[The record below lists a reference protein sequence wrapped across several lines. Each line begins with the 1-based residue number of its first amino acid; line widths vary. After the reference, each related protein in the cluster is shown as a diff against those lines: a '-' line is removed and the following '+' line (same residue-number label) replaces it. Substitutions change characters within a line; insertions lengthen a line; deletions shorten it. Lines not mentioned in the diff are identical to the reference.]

1 VPRPATGAPARARAP
16 DRRARG
22 DPARARAPDRR
33 ARGGPARARAPDRR
47 ARGGPARARA
57 PDRRARGGPA
67 RARAPDRRARGGPA
81 RGTGVAAWR
90 VRSVCHSG
98 AVAASGLVRRSPGL
112 ARLLAAETISP
123 LGDAMATTALILHV
137 LRATG
142 SATAVGLLLFAQ
154 AIPPLAAPVAGAV
167 ADRLRPGRLLASG
180 WLAQAALAGL
190 LALLL
195 PPLGPLLAV
204 IFALAFIDT
213 PLSAAVGRCIP
224 AVVADDDLV
233 AANALRTGVR
243 EFGTVAG
250 PPLAGLLFAASGAR
264 LVLGLDALT
273 FLVVIPLALRLPVP
287 ARAGAAGGEARPSFG
302 RDVRAGLAFVRR
314 TPAVLAVALGFWV
327 VVLFTAPDD
336 LILPFLATRTF
347 RAGPVAVGVMLAAAS
362 AGLLAGLPLVRP
374 VGPRLGL
381 PLVRPVGRRL
391 GLPLVRP
398 VGLPLVRPVGRRLGL
413 PLVRPVGL
421 PLVRPVGWRLGLPLV
436 RPVGRR
442 LGRGAAGDGPWRERG
457 SVVGGVGRQRGRSS
471 SGRRPAPPKICET
484 RPGSDARDRGRF
496 RRHGLRQPAHRGG
509 ALAGRRRRRAGDPRA
524 GDSPRGQPRE
534 HVPAAH
540 DAAGHARPRP
550 GQRLR
555 RRGRG
560 RRGRL
565 PGRRPAGR
573 RHLPARGLRGRR
585 LRRSGR
591 RARLRR
597 PPPPRN
603 PPPRTTT

>member
-1 VPRPATGAPARARAP
+1 M
-16 DRRARG
+16 
-22 DPARARAPDRR
+22 
-33 ARGGPARARAPDRR
+33 
-47 ARGGPARARA
+47 
-57 PDRRARGGPA
+57 
-67 RARAPDRRARGGPA
+67 
-81 RGTGVAAWR
+81 
-90 VRSVCHSG
+90 
-98 AVAASGLVRRSPGL
+98 AASGLVRRSPGL

-137 LRATG
+137 LLTTR

-204 IFALAFIDT
+204 VFALGLIDT

-224 AVVADDDLV
+224 VVVADDDLV

-243 EFGTVAG
+243 EFGTVVG
-250 PPLAGLLFAASGAR
+250 PPLAGLLFAVSGAR

-347 RAGPVAVGVMLAAAS
+347 RAGAVAVGVLLAAAS

-398 VGLPLVRPVGRRLGL
+398 VG
-413 PLVRPVGL
+413 
-421 PLVRPVGWRLGLPLV
+421 
-436 RPVGRR
+436 RR
-442 LGRGAAGDGPWRERG
+442 LGRGAAGDDPVAPGENAAALSVGWGVNATGRRPGADPRRRRSARRAPGPTRAIVAGFAVMACGNLLTAAAPWLAAAVAAQVIRG
-457 SVVGGVGRQRGRSS
+457 LAIPLADSHVSTYLQRTTPPGMLGRVLANVYGGVGVAAAAGYLA
-471 SGRRPAPPKICET
+471 GGPLV
-484 RPGSDARDRGRF
+484 DATSPRAAFVVVGCG
-496 RRHGLRQPAHRGG
+496 GLAG
-509 ALAGRRRRRAGDPRA
+509 ALAC
-524 GDSPRGQPRE
+524 
-534 HVPAAH
+534 AALLR
-540 DAAGHARPRP
+540 HAT
-550 GQRLR
+550 
-555 RRGRG
+555 
-560 RRGRL
+560 
-565 PGRRPAGR
+565 RRPEQR
-573 RHLPARGLRGRR
+573 RER
-585 LRRSGR
+585 LM
-591 RARLRR
+591 
-597 PPPPRN
+597 PPQQH
-603 PPPRTTT
+603 